1 MSNINSS
8 GGTVWLDKKGAMA
21 YIGIS
26 KRGLEYRMADG
37 SIRYYQLKGKILFDR
52 DELDE
57 DIKGKNKKP

>member
-1 MSNINSS
+1 MEKAKSP
-8 GGTVWLDKKGAMA
+8 GGVVWLDKKGAMA

-37 SIRYYQLKGKILFDR
+37 SVRYYQLKGKILFDR

-57 DIKGKNKKP
+57 DIKGKYKKP